1 VVSVIYVL
9 VRRVLELV
17 VLRCRSR
24 RYKELE
30 IVVLRHELGVL
41 RRQVSRPVGCG
52 NSITLLTWEFTGR
65 LATPQW
71 ASPRLG
77 SAY

>member
-17 VLRCRSR
+17 VWRCRSW
-24 RYKELE
+24 RYNELE

-41 RRQVSRPVGCG
+41 RR
-52 NSITLLTWEFTGR
+52 
-65 LATPQW
+65 
-71 ASPRLG
+71 
-77 SAY
+77 